1 MFASGLANQREP
13 TTKEGVLTKNA
24 TTLYRALVL
33 TFLAPA
39 CQNATNDNQ
48 HPDNNNPYECL
59 GTSVRANEKN
69 NYSSWSKMTL
79 PVIKVKPDTELSF
92 DWGSVTKDFITHD
105 VDAKNDLNMLM
116 VLFFQLPLPDL
127 EVKLNADS
135 LTQNDL
141 VIAPPLTLRTDGSET
156 TARLFAFDL
165 NGAYVEPER
174 VLLYFDAD
182 FYTPADY
189 TYALAAATGVE
200 VGLGIRILQAFQ
212 LDPNS
217 SNTEV
222 KLTDSSVKLE
232 WTADLHDLTPTGIP
246 KGEAAIT
253 LDWGDMTKNG
263 LGADFDP
270 TQITRALV
278 GHYAEGSGQLEQDFL
293 DIELI
298 ATDLYETEI
307 EAGSTVD
314 FSTMT
319 KKSDGT
325 SFPGIDDTGTWLV
338 ALQCGVCRNPSPWY
352 LSILKP
358 CQ

>member
-1 MFASGLANQREP
+1 
-13 TTKEGVLTKNA
+13 LTKNA
-24 TTLYRALVL
+24 TTLWLALVPML
-33 TFLAPA
+33 LAPA
-39 CQNATNDNQ
+39 CQNAADDNQ
-48 HPDNNNPYECL
+48 HPDNNKAYECL
-59 GTSVRANEKN
+59 GTTLKANERN

-79 PVIKVKPDTELSF
+79 PAVKVKPKSELSF
-92 DWGSVTKDFITHD
+92 DWGSVTKDFISHD
-105 VDAKNDLNMLM
+105 VDAKSNLNMLM
-116 VLFFQLPLPDL
+116 VLFFQLPLQEL

-135 LTQNDL
+135 LNQNDL
-141 VIAPPLTLRTDGSET
+141 VISPPLTLRTNGSDT
-156 TARLFAFDL
+156 TAKLFSFDL

-182 FYTPADY
+182 FYAPADH
-189 TYALAAATGVE
+189 TYALAAATGTE
-200 VGLGIRILQAFQ
+200 VGLGIRILQTFQ

-232 WTADLHDLTPTGIP
+232 WTANLHDLTPTGIP

-270 TQITRALV
+270 TQITRAMV
-278 GHYAEGSGQLEQDFL
+278 GHYAGGSGQLEQDFL

-298 ATDLYETEI
+298 ATELYETKI

-314 FSTMT
+314 FSAMT
-319 KKSDGT
+319 RKSDGT

>member
-1 MFASGLANQREP
+1 MTRK
-13 TTKEGVLTKNA
+13 TA
-24 TTLYRALVL
+24 TRWRALALVL
-33 TFLAPA
+33 LAPA
-39 CQNATNDNQ
+39 CQNAASDNQ
-48 HPDNNNPYECL
+48 HFDNNNPYECL
-59 GTSVRANEKN
+59 GTSVKANERN

-79 PVIKVKPDTELSF
+79 PVIKVKPETELSF
-92 DWGSVTKDFITHD
+92 DWGSVTKDFIAHD

-141 VIAPPLTLRTDGSET
+141 VIAPPLTLRTNGTDT
-156 TARLFAFDL
+156 TAKLFSFDL

-174 VLLYFDAD
+174 ILLYFDAD
-182 FYTPADY
+182 FYPPAEY
-189 TYALAAATGVE
+189 TYALAAATGIE
-200 VGLGIRILQAFQ
+200 VGLGIRILQTFQ
-212 LDPNS
+212 LDPSS
-217 SNTEV
+217 SNTDV

-232 WTADLHDLTPTGIP
+232 WTANLHDLAPTGIP
-246 KGEAAIT
+246 KGEPAIT
-253 LDWGDMTKNG
+253 LDWGDMTQNG

-278 GHYAEGSGQLEQDFL
+278 AHYTQGSGELEKEFL

-298 ATDLYETEI
+298 ATELYEAEI
-307 EAGSTVD
+307 EAGSAVD

-319 KKSDGT
+319 RKSDGA